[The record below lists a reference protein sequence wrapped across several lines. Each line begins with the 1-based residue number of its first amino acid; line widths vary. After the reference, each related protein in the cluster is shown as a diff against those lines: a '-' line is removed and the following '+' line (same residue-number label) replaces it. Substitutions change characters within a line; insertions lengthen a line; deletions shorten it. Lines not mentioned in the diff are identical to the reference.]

1 MAAERKTPARK
12 AAAPARK
19 TPAARKSAAPAKK
32 TAVRKAAAS
41 AKKAAAKR
49 APAKRT
55 PASRTTVKRPTNLR
69 AVGPNEPPP
78 KREQPKKPKTIAEAA
93 ADGDA
98 RALLV
103 AMQTR
108 IAKAIDNPNCPPRDL
123 AALTRRLHEITRD
136 IEAIDAAAE
145 EEGGSG
151 SEPVPD
157 EEWDEEA
164 L

>member
-1 MAAERKTPARK
+1 MATERKAPARK
-12 AAAPARK
+12 AAAPVKKA
-19 TPAARKSAAPAKK
+19 PAARKPAAPVKK
-32 TAVRKAAAS
+32 TAARKAAGP
-41 AKKAAAKR
+41 AKR
-49 APAKRT
+49 AATKRTTAKRT
-55 PASRTTVKRPTNLR
+55 TAKRPTNLR
-69 AVGPNEPPP
+69 AVGPNDPPP
-78 KREQPKKPKTIAEAA
+78 KREQPKKPKTITEAA

-157 EEWDEEA
+157 EAWDEEA